1 VKTVFLFS
9 LVALPVLLITL
20 ATKRFGFTVFST
32 LAASVVGELLAFLLF
47 ASYNKWK
54 VAKILSG
61 EASGLVGYA
70 APDPRG
76 RATAVLFLCALG
88 IMIGLLAVSVHWIYS
103 RTQSA

>member
-1 VKTVFLFS
+1 
-9 LVALPVLLITL
+9 
-20 ATKRFGFTVFST
+20 
-32 LAASVVGELLAFLLF
+32 
-47 ASYNKWK
+47 

-88 IMIGLLAVSVHWIYS
+88 IMIGLLAVSVHWIYT